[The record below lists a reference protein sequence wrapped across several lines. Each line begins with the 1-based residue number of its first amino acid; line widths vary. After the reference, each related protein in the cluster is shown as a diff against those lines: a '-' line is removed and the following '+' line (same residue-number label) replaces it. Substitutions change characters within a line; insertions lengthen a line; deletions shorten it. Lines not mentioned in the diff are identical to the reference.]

1 MWARRT
7 SATVCVI
14 VRGIAMV
21 GNKSGKRISNCTP
34 AIGQRQQHHA
44 AIRGKSATIE
54 SSCDFLARNRWQ
66 VEAEL
71 IIVGHGG
78 CGSEARRAQ
87 DCLDTHSLRKFNAL
101 RHTCQLKFQTG

>member
-1 MWARRT
+1 MRALST
-7 SATVCVI
+7 SATVCVMCEGS
-14 VRGIAMV
+14 RW
-21 GNKSGKRISNCTP
+21 S
-34 AIGQRQQHHA
+34 
-44 AIRGKSATIE
+44 AIRAASVSETLRRRSASASNITPLSEDKSATIE
-54 SSCDFLARNRWQ
+54 RSCDFLARNRWQ

-87 DCLDTHSLRKFNAL
+87 DGLDTHSLRKLNAL

>member
-1 MWARRT
+1 MVEAASVSTTARRR
-7 SATVCVI
+7 SASASSITPLSEES
-14 VRGIAMV
+14 RPP
-21 GNKSGKRISNCTP
+21 SN
-34 AIGQRQQHHA
+34 A
-44 AIRGKSATIE
+44 AV
-54 SSCDFLARNRWQ
+54 FLARNRWQ

-87 DCLDTHSLRKFNAL
+87 DGLDTHSLRKLNAL